1 MYNNENQVIGLLI
14 GYYRKKLNEND
25 PGFSRYN
32 FIKEKSELVRE
43 LCKDCNKVCAKRSA
57 ICSIKTSICLEK
69 GDPIKNTC
77 YYIDLTFKLNKKYI
91 LNRKILDLIT
101 YAEKKMISLIKSYYR
116 DDLIKFRDFL
126 IVSMK
131 SYSNVI
137 YITELLQLYLAI
149 TDYMLYFKFPQQE
162 LVNMYELLYPKLSSQ
177 TQALIAYL
185 LIKYYEYSI
194 NDKDKVNLYLDE
206 LTLMKINPFE
216 IKLKKL
222 HKNLSVIELYDILIK
237 MPLSKYSRYEQVLI
251 RLYLADIYFLIE
263 EYEKSLV
270 ILERIVED
278 LKNTNIPL
286 VNMIL
291 GRTLSKKGTVLF
303 SLQEYD
309 QAINVYKEVFEMG
322 PDLLSQDFMV
332 FIHCLMKSNQKYY
345 VNHYINL
352 NIYQEITSVIVKKI
366 FQYYILKL
374 NSKTL
379 PKSLISFA
387 LKNLK
392 PVLPEKTVAYQVMKN
407 DLIEYSSK
415 KNIK

>member
-1 MYNNENQVIGLLI
+1 M
-14 GYYRKKLNEND
+14 
-25 PGFSRYN
+25 
-32 FIKEKSELVRE
+32 
-43 LCKDCNKVCAKRSA
+43 A
-57 ICSIKTSICLEK
+57 
-69 GDPIKNTC
+69 
-77 YYIDLTFKLNKKYI
+77 
-91 LNRKILDLIT
+91 
-101 YAEKKMISLIKSYYR
+101 
-116 DDLIKFRDFL
+116 
-126 IVSMK
+126 
-131 SYSNVI
+131 
-137 YITELLQLYLAI
+137 
-149 TDYMLYFKFPQQE
+149 
-162 LVNMYELLYPKLSSQ
+162 
-177 TQALIAYL
+177 
-185 LIKYYEYSI
+185 
-194 NDKDKVNLYLDE
+194 
-206 LTLMKINPFE
+206 
-216 IKLKKL
+216 
-222 HKNLSVIELYDILIK
+222 
-237 MPLSKYSRYEQVLI
+237 
-251 RLYLADIYFLIE
+251 FLIE

-291 GRTLSKKGTVLF
+291 GRTLSKKGTVLY